1 MKRNI
6 KTIAVLLV
14 ALVASIFYVH
24 AESNPYKNLDSKEV
38 ILHYTGATL
47 LGNSTYSKYLLA
59 EDFEYRNTA
68 NNDTHNKKEFIKHLN
83 TVKDLKYNSTQTV
96 EIIDQEGNTALGK
109 ITMDFGTFKR
119 VDYITMIQST
129 DGWKISKVVTTY
141 P

>member
-47 LGNSTYSKYLLA
+47 LGNSTYSKYLLCCGIQ
-59 EDFEYRNTA
+59 NLLQA
-68 NNDTHNKKEFIKHLN
+68 NICCRLN
-83 TVKDLKYNSTQTV
+83 YLK
-96 EIIDQEGNTALGK
+96 G
-109 ITMDFGTFKR
+109 
-119 VDYITMIQST
+119 
-129 DGWKISKVVTTY
+129 
-141 P
+141 